1 MPSTFNQLG
10 FALEILKA
18 LAERNWRRKELAEHL
33 ELFLEQKGQS
43 AEDVPQKLT
52 RAIARLRDCGF
63 VIDSAPN
70 RPYELRE
77 SQFPVL
83 LTAEQR
89 QALALAAQLLEDLGF
104 NHHAGQL
111 SLIAPLRES
120 DRPADL
126 HTDFSPPA
134 DYSSPALR
142 ARMAEIQERL
152 KQQRRFTLHYHSAQG
167 NEKEWELDRAE
178 LRLHQGSLYLFA
190 YVPDAP
196 SPEFLKTPNIEQNR
210 LFRLDRILSV
220 GAVSRTRWTFSSFP
234 ELTIRYRLTG
244 ALAHYQPRR
253 RREKVI
259 QRNLAE
265 NYVELASPE
274 DYLFWFRQR
283 MLQYGALAQVI
294 SPAWVVQRVVP

>member
-1 MPSTFNQLG
+1 MPSSFNQLG

-18 LAERNWRRKELAEHL
+18 LAERPQRRKDLAEHL
-33 ELFLEQKGQS
+33 EIVLERQGQS
-43 AEDVPQKLT
+43 REDVPQKLT

-70 RPYELRE
+70 RPYALRQ

-89 QALALAAQLLEDLGF
+89 QALALATQLLEDLGF

-111 SLIAPLRES
+111 RLIAPLDEN
-120 DRPADL
+120 DCPADI

-134 DYSSPALR
+134 NYSSPELR
-142 ARMAEIQERL
+142 ALTTEIQRRL
-152 KQQRRFTLHYHSAQG
+152 KAQRRFSLHYRSAQG
-167 NEKEWELDRAE
+167 NEKSWELDRAE

-244 ALAHYQPRR
+244 DLAQYEPRR
-253 RREKVI
+253 SRETVI
-259 QRNLAE
+259 KRNREE
-265 NYVELASPE
+265 NYVELETQE
-274 DYLFWFRQR
+274 DYVFWFRQR
-283 MLQYGALAQVI
+283 ILQYGSLAQVI
-294 SPAWVVQRVVP
+294 SPAWVVQKVVP